1 MLSGTTDSASPEFS
15 KASGQHLRFRARARS
30 FWDLPA
36 DDFVVVTIE
45 PCTWQA
51 TPLLVLT
58 GTGNDTACS
67 VEGYGHILFVTW
79 GHGCQ
84 SNPTWLPQ
92 LMLWLAHA
100 AMLAHGGARCDVMA
114 LSRGVQALPSATVPR
129 QLLSPRA
136 RRT

>member
-15 KASGQHLRFRARARS
+15 KASCQHLRFRARARS

-36 DDFVVVTIE
+36 DDFVVVTVE
-45 PCTWQA
+45 
-51 TPLLVLT
+51 PLLVLA

-79 GHGCQ
+79 GHDCQ
-84 SNPTWLPQ
+84 SSPTWLPQ

-100 AMLAHGGARCDVMA
+100 AMLAHGVARCDVIA
-114 LSRGVQALPSATVPR
+114 LSRGVQALPSAAVPR

-136 RRT
+136 RRTSHAPLAV